1 MQNKEKSLKDQ
12 YIEIQQKA
20 FIREV
25 NEEVRN
31 EKAILFWNKYK
42 YYIIGIIVIVLAITI
57 SKNVYESNKIKTGV
71 KQAEIFERI
80 ISNPSVSTA
89 GKILELKDFANNAK
103 YGYRD
108 IAYFNIYSM
117 QIEEKD
123 IPSAIETL
131 KTIISKATDSTFKD
145 LAILKLATLN
155 FAQSDITEE
164 TKTEIIKLLS
174 KISARKPFYF
184 SAQYVLGVIYISQNN
199 PNLAKTTFDRI
210 VENEKAPIGIKSQSL
225 NMLNFIKS
233 QTAK

>member
-12 YIEIQQKA
+12 YIESQQRA

-25 NEEVRN
+25 NEDVRT

-42 YYIIGIIVIVLAITI
+42 YYIIGIIVLILAITI
-57 SKNVYESNKIKTGV
+57 SKNVYESNKKETSL
-71 KQAEIFERI
+71 KQAVAFERI
-80 ISNPSVSTA
+80 MSNKTSSA
-89 GKILELKDFANNAK
+89 DKIKELEEFVKSAK

-117 QIEEKD
+117 QLESGD
-123 IPSAIETL
+123 IASAIDTL
-131 KTIISKATDSTFKD
+131 KTIIKKATDSSFKD

-155 FAQSDITEE
+155 FAQNDITDSQ
-164 TKTEIIKLLS
+164 KTEIIKLLS
-174 KISARKPFYF
+174 KISASKPFYF
-184 SAQYVLGVIYISQNN
+184 SAQFVLGVIYISQNN

-210 VENEKAPIGIKSQSL
+210 VENEKTPIGLKSQSL
-225 NMLNFIKS
+225 NMLNFLKS

>member
-12 YIEIQQKA
+12 YIESQQRA

-25 NEEVRN
+25 NEDVRT

-42 YYIIGIIVIVLAITI
+42 YYIIGIIVLILAITI
-57 SKNVYESNKIKTGV
+57 SKNVYESNKKETSL
-71 KQAEIFERI
+71 KQAVVFERI
-80 ISNPSVSTA
+80 MSNKTSSVD
-89 GKILELKDFANNAK
+89 KIKELEEFAKSAK

-117 QIEEKD
+117 QLESGD
-123 IPSAIETL
+123 IASAIDTL
-131 KTIISKATDSTFKD
+131 KTIIKKATDSSFKD

-155 FAQSDITEE
+155 FAQNDITDSQ
-164 TKTEIIKLLS
+164 KTEIIKLLS
-174 KISARKPFYF
+174 KISASKPFYF
-184 SAQYVLGVIYISQNN
+184 SAQFVLGVIYISQNN

-210 VENEKAPIGIKSQSL
+210 VENEKTPIGLKSQSL
-225 NMLNFIKS
+225 NMLNFLKS

>member
-12 YIEIQQKA
+12 YIESQQRA

-25 NEEVRN
+25 NEDVRT

-42 YYIIGIIVIVLAITI
+42 YYIIGIIVLILAITI
-57 SKNVYESNKIKTGV
+57 SKNVYESNKKETSL
-71 KQAEIFERI
+71 KQATTFERI
-80 ISNPSVSTA
+80 MSNNASSA
-89 GKILELKDFANNAK
+89 DKIKELEEFAKSAK

-117 QIEEKD
+117 QLESGD
-123 IPSAIETL
+123 IASAIDTL
-131 KTIISKATDSTFKD
+131 KTIIKKATDSSFKD

-155 FAQSDITEE
+155 FAQNDITDSQ
-164 TKTEIIKLLS
+164 KTEIIKLLS
-174 KISARKPFYF
+174 KISASKPFYF
-184 SAQYVLGVIYISQNN
+184 SAQFVLGVIYISQNN

-210 VENEKAPIGIKSQSL
+210 VENEKTPIGLKSQSL
-225 NMLNFIKS
+225 NMLNFLKS